1 MVMVV
6 FTPGVGVALTD
17 KSSNIFIMVKAI
29 GNLLIMLRI
38 SFQISRKKITKVS
51 GVQP

>member
-1 MVMVV
+1 MVMVF

-17 KSSNIFIMVKAI
+17 ESSSISTMVKAI
-29 GNLLIMLRI
+29 GNLFILLRI
-38 SFQISRKKITKVS
+38 SFQISRKKITQVS